1 MTEKEKKVYDALKKG
16 VKKTREIMALCGVSQ
31 DTARR
36 YRKQYMA
43 EHPEETAPELIHVP
57 NASEKEKRLRA
68 TAISAEKIAEVRKE
82 TRVGDTIPLRSLKI
96 SDDING
102 SGTNNGRATKGTVV
116 STRNRHF
123 CVVRLANGV
132 MESVLWS
139 DLVKSRREGAVR

>member
-31 DTARR
+31 DTACR
-36 YRKQYMA
+36 YRRKYLA
-43 EHPEETAPELIHVP
+43 KHPEEATPELIRVP
-57 NASEKEKRLRA
+57 STSEKEKRLRA
-68 TAISAEKIAEVRKE
+68 TVISAEKIAEVRKN

-102 SGTNNGRATKGTVV
+102 SGTNNGRATRGTVV

-123 CVVRLANGV
+123 CIVRLANGV

-139 DLVKSRREGAVR
+139 DLVKVKRGGAK